1 MMHEMGHNLNFHHAN
16 VGTVEYGDRTGY
28 MGGTVA
34 ALPSSLGRT
43 QHLKAFVS
51 EKENGRA
58 LNGS

>member
-51 EKENGRA
+51 EE
-58 LNGS
+58 

>member
-51 EKENGRA
+51 EEKWSRLA
-58 LNGS
+58 